1 MIILKYNFFVFSIKK
16 YFFTILILI
25 FLIGLLSFS
34 TINIQA
40 AKDGLILWA
49 EAVVPSLFPF
59 FVASSLLCQTNIISI
74 FGKYLGKLMRPL
86 FNVPGEST
94 IALIIGAI
102 SGYPVGAKVV
112 CQLLNQKVINKDEAE
127 RLVAFCNNSGPLF
140 IIGTIGIVLYNNK
153 YIGFLLLFTHIL
165 SAISVGIIYKF
176 WSPNTYNKKISKLKN
191 NYNQNNYFKEQD
203 SNSFITFRNFGEIL
217 GNSIKSSIQSI
228 LQIGGFIVIFSV
240 ILSLIKSTNFFNFLS
255 SFDTVFS
262 MPNHFFESIFSGILE
277 LTNGVKLLSTLN
289 LKTLNILFTAFLLG
303 FGGVSV
309 LLQVFSIITKEHL
322 SIRPYLIGKILQGII
337 ATVYTYIFLCF
348 L

>member
-34 TINIQA
+34 TSNIQA
-40 AKDGLILWA
+40 AKDGMVLWA

-74 FGKYLGKLMRPL
+74 FGKYLGKLMRPV

-112 CQLLNQKVINKDEAE
+112 CQLLNKKVINKDEAE

-191 NYNQNNYFKEQD
+191 NYNQNNYIKEQD

-262 MPNHFFESIFSGILE
+262 MPNYFFESIFSGILE
-277 LTNGVKLLSTLN
+277 LTNGVKLLSILN
-289 LKTLNILFTAFLLG
+289 LKTLNILLIVFL
-303 FGGVSV
+303 FFIYS
-309 LLQVFSIITKEHL
+309 
-322 SIRPYLIGKILQGII
+322 PN
-337 ATVYTYIFLCF
+337 
-348 L
+348 

>member
-1 MIILKYNFFVFSIKK
+1 VIILKYNFFVFSIKK

-34 TINIQA
+34 TSNIQA
-40 AKDGLILWA
+40 AKDGMVLWA

-74 FGKYLGKLMRPL
+74 FGKYLGKLMRPV

-112 CQLLNQKVINKDEAE
+112 CQLLNKKVINKDEAE

-191 NYNQNNYFKEQD
+191 NYNQNNYIKEQD

-262 MPNHFFESIFSGILE
+262 MPNYFFESIFSGILE
-277 LTNGVKLLSTLN
+277 LTNGVKLLSILN
-289 LKTLNILFTAFLLG
+289 LKTLNILLIVFL
-303 FGGVSV
+303 FFIYS
-309 LLQVFSIITKEHL
+309 
-322 SIRPYLIGKILQGII
+322 PN
-337 ATVYTYIFLCF
+337 
-348 L
+348 

>member
-1 MIILKYNFFVFSIKK
+1 MKYNFFVFSIKK

-34 TINIQA
+34 TSNIQA
-40 AKDGLILWA
+40 AKDGLVLWA

-74 FGKYLGKLMRPL
+74 FGKYLGKLMHPL

-165 SAISVGIIYKF
+165 AAISVGIIYKF

-191 NYNQNNYFKEQD
+191 NCNQNNYIKEQA
-203 SNSFITFRNFGEIL
+203 SNSVITFRNFGEIL

-289 LKTLNILFTAFLLG
+289 LKTLNILFTAFLIG
-303 FGGVSV
+303 FGGISV
-309 LLQVFSIITKEHL
+309 LLQVFSIIAKEHL

>member
-34 TINIQA
+34 TSNIQA

-165 SAISVGIIYKF
+165 AAISVGIIYKF

-191 NYNQNNYFKEQD
+191 NYNQNNYIKEQD

-262 MPNHFFESIFSGILE
+262 MPNRFWESIFSGILE

-303 FGGVSV
+303 FGGISV
-309 LLQVFSIITKEHL
+309 LLQVFSIIAKEHL
-322 SIRPYLIGKILQGII
+322 SIRPYFIGKILQGII